1 MDEINIKIE
10 IDNDIRK
17 VIIQGLSDNPLEIDF
32 SSDVDFTELV
42 STLTKLVDDLKKVV
56 LEKIDSTEDEKLNLI
71 VETISS
77 IFEKYNE
84 AISKT
89 DVTDES
95 EDEDLPF

>member
-1 MDEINIKIE
+1 MDEISIKIE
-10 IDNDIRK
+10 INNDISK
-17 VIIQGLSDNPLEIDF
+17 VNIQGLPDNPLEIDF
-32 SSDVDFTELV
+32 SGDVDFTELV
-42 STLTKLVDDLKKVV
+42 SALTKLVDDSKRVV
-56 LEKIDSTEDEKLNLI
+56 LEKIDSVGDEKLKLI

-84 AISKT
+84 AILKT